1 MYHLIKIYNI
11 FYHLFV
17 IVLEGLF
24 VTACN
29 EVWQINRQNA
39 KRNNSCILL
48 AICTKSLFVYEDTFA
63 IAFKLF
69 YNILKIV
76 RIYCRVFER
85 A

>member
-24 VTACN
+24 VAACN